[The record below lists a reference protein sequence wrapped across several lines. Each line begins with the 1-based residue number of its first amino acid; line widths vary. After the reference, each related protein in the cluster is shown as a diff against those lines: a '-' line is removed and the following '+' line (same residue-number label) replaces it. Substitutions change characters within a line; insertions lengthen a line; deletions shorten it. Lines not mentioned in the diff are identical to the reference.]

1 MDTARIRNLIRQQFE
16 TAAELTA
23 LTGRPFTLD
32 GHAVGSAGEVLAAA
46 LFNLTLTDPST
57 KGIDAYA
64 PDGRSV
70 EIKCTA
76 ASKAVAL
83 RGMEPLA
90 DLLVVLQ
97 LDAHGQETIVYNGP
111 AARVWAAIS
120 HKAMPDNGQRTVSL
134 RRLQELQLDV
144 AAEQQLAQYRD
155 TPANGKGKNARTHAD
170 STPAP

>member
-1 MDTARIRNLIRQQFE
+1 MNTSQIRDLIRQQFE

-46 LFNLTLTDPST
+46 RFNLTLTDPST

-97 LDAHGQETIVYNGP
+97 IDAHGQETVIYNGP
-111 AARVWAAIS
+111 AAPVWAAIS

-134 RRLQELQLDV
+134 RQLS
-144 AAEQQLAQYRD
+144 ALAHQLSA
-155 TPANGKGKNARTHAD
+155 KHL
-170 STPAP
+170 